1 MLERAKNLGKAMVA
15 HANPP
20 PSEKDAAMSEQHHA
34 KRALKGWRIIM
45 DKVITMLVLV
55 EHQHI
60 VEGWLPLSQPSLG
73 LPSES
78 KEERLEDVYAEL
90 IQCTKRLM
98 PLRSK
103 EEPKVSMSTCIHPK
117 KELRGGGNQA
127 GSYIYCRLCHSR
139 WENTMRSQEM
149 RKEIK
154 EQNAKKKGGL
164 LSQET
169 QAQQAPHTMKNAE
182 EHSTASLVEG
192 LRSAIQEE
200 QAKTE
205 RMRSM
210 MQKEMEAQRIASQE
224 AQLRNERMI
233 QSLLQSRQGP
243 EVIPEEMAV
252 VKCLCGAEAEKLRVK
267 REGPRQGRFFW
278 KCVQRRC
285 EFFKWDNQTDA
296 TSTMGSF
303 SIVGSSEASAVAP
316 RRRSKSP
323 RRSMSD
329 TAGGAAI
336 MIPDSD

>member
-1 MLERAKNLGKAMVA
+1 
-15 HANPP
+15 
-20 PSEKDAAMSEQHHA
+20 
-34 KRALKGWRIIM
+34 M

-252 VKCLCGAEAEKLRVK
+252 VKCLCGGRGREVEGQKGRAKTRKVLLEMCPEEVRVLQVGQPDGRHQHHGKLQHSGQLRSISSSTQEEIQEPTEEHVRHSRRGSHHDPRLGLGEGNWCEATTTRA
-267 REGPRQGRFFW
+267 REMFQEDAARKHGPTLQ
-278 KCVQRRC
+278 
-285 EFFKWDNQTDA
+285 
-296 TSTMGSF
+296 
-303 SIVGSSEASAVAP
+303 SSKGV
-316 RRRSKSP
+316 RSVE
-323 RRSMSD
+323 
-329 TAGGAAI
+329 G
-336 MIPDSD
+336 